1 MKNLFA
7 RAEQAAGKYKIL
19 QLMEFKHEKKEMT
32 NKYKEYEYLGNI
44 GPDLIWD
51 MYHEVFESDY
61 AGDKLN
67 FSQDSWVLYT
77 DLKNRAYD
85 SKFKQ
90 QED

>member
-1 MKNLFA
+1 MDEHMN
-7 RAEQAAGKYKIL
+7 RITQY
-19 QLMEFKHEKKEMT
+19 Q
-32 NKYKEYEYLGNI
+32 YLASL

-61 AGDKLN
+61 AGDKRN

-85 SKFKQ
+85 
-90 QED
+90 